1 MPWNGSGDF
10 SLSDTIA
17 PATNADANELQAILT
32 DIGTGIDASINADG
46 QSTITGAL
54 KGADGTAALPA
65 YSFSADLNSGF
76 YRIGSDNVGLS
87 LGGTKRW
94 DFGTATSAL
103 TGALTVSTTLD
114 VSGAA
119 TFGGDTHVITS
130 TDTGTTAAPSLDL
143 YRNSASPANSDFIG
157 SIDFNGK
164 DNGPAKQLY
173 AQIISQITDVTAGNE
188 DAIIILRAVIA
199 GVLTDVIKSSATGL
213 TGFGALAISGAL
225 SGVTTLSMAGAISG
239 VTAPTV
245 QRFTSGTGTYTAS
258 AGAVRV
264 RVRMVGGGGG
274 GGARTTNNG
283 TAGGNTTFEA
293 WAATGGGLGTLAGAG
308 GTGGIS
314 GANGTGTLIIRCTG
328 ADGGVSAMQTD
339 ATGDSQAVFTGGPGG
354 SSVFGGAGM
363 TIATGGGAAKTNSGS
378 GGAGGTS
385 STTTKGGGGGGAG
398 EYVEFWMTAAQAT
411 GQSYAVGAAGSGGS
425 AGGSAGGNGAAGIII
440 VEEYYS

>member
-87 LGGTKRW
+87 LGGTKRV
-94 DFGTATSAL
+94 DFLTTGISITGTLTASGQILSSDGTKTAPGYSFSGDVDTGVYRIGANNLGISCGDTKIFDITTAGATL
-103 TGALTVSTTLD
+103 TGAYTVSSTLGVTGD
-114 VSGAA
+114 FAVATNKFTVASASGNTAVA
-119 TFGGDTHVITS
+119 GTLNVTGVIT
-130 TDTGTTAAPSLDL
+130 
-143 YRNSASPANSDFIG
+143 
-157 SIDFNGK
+157 
-164 DNGPAKQLY
+164 
-173 AQIISQITDVTAGNE
+173 
-188 DAIIILRAVIA
+188 
-199 GVLTDVIKSSATGL
+199 
-213 TGFGALAISGAL
+213 GAHA
-225 SGVTTLSMAGAISG
+225 
-239 VTAPTV
+239 APTV

-308 GTGGIS
+308 GTGGVS